1 MADAPTIGGYRVV
14 GGVISADLGL
24 LAQKNPGER
33 VDLVPVSVE
42 KAQRELERLVEIES
56 LIEEWCLS

>member
-1 MADAPTIGGYRVV
+1 MADAPTVGGYRVA
-14 GGVISADLGL
+14 GGVISADLGM

-33 VDLVPVSVE
+33 VELVAVSVE
-42 KAQRELERLVEIES
+42 KAQRELERLVEVES